1 MKTKR
6 RNIHRINKTKTL
18 YKSISKNKT
27 KRKSKNKTKR
37 KQLGGDNERVEY
49 YKKLRDYRERFIKVF
64 LPIIS
69 FKNKNEK
76 KINKNDKIFIETFIG
91 KIKQFFKDN
100 KNLINTQI
108 PIDEQRLP
116 SLKNILDYIPIPII
130 IMDNVTNK
138 NIKEKL
144 IQLFYENSGNINAYS
159 LRFLTRNDVFNYVVE
174 KRQIDNIKML
184 FYGQYGL
191 TRNSLKDENKPIFD
205 ELIKD
210 EPSVIQEQVPVIKVP
225 VPVIQEQ
232 VPVIQEQVPVIQE
245 QVPVIQE
252 QVPVI
257 QEQVPVI
264 PIPLLTV
271 PFPLPINIK
280 LGYDS
285 EVEPEFWKSIFDNDG
300 TSLLQLREQIRILLS
315 EDVYD
320 KIIVRKDWN
329 SCKIVERMF
338 PKYFVKQNPDYGM
351 DAKDFVNINTSLCS
365 ILLLLGIISYKM
377 SGQNYN
383 FIFKGGKAVQ
393 FVLSEIENTSKYVS
407 DDIDILVIN
416 SEQIPYNKENM
427 ENVAE
432 HISLLVQWF
441 LKGTINISLEF
452 PNTTIKTIGKDIVKI
467 SYKKNRVGYDA
478 LSDVGFGKINE
489 NIIPYFKTPKNFQIF
504 VPELNQ
510 TLVFKCPT
518 IDSILDEKLYY
529 YLKFI
534 EFKNILNTGGQI
546 FESGYE
552 NTKEED
558 LNFFMKKF
566 KRSIIAILDGLII
579 QEFGNIDATEIV
591 DNRKIMLQNVLYE
604 FKSDNRY
611 KEQVIQSIMNSNPY
625 EV

>member
-27 KRKSKNKTKR
+27 KRNSKNKTKR
-37 KQLGGDNERVEY
+37 KQLGGDDERAEY
-49 YKKLRDYRERFIKVF
+49 YKKLRDYRDRFIKVF

-76 KINKNDKIFIETFIG
+76 NFDKKDKFFIETFIG
-91 KIKQFFKDN
+91 KIKSFFENN

-116 SLKNILDYIPIPII
+116 SLKNIFDYVPIPII
-130 IMDNVTNK
+130 VMDNVTNK
-138 NIKEKL
+138 NIREKL
-144 IQLFYENSGNINAYS
+144 IQLFYENGGNINVYS

-191 TRNSLKDENKPIFD
+191 TRDSLKDENKLIFD

-210 EPSVIQEQVPVIKVP
+210 EPSVIQEQEQVSVIQEQVS
-225 VPVIQEQ
+225 VIQEQ

-245 QVPVIQE
+245 QE
-252 QVPVI
+252 QV
-257 QEQVPVI
+257 
-264 PIPLLTV
+264 PLLTV

-285 EVEPEFWKSIFDNDG
+285 EAAPEFWKPIFDNNG

-338 PKYFVKQNPDYGM
+338 PKYFVKKNPDYGM

-416 SEQIPYNKENM
+416 SEKIPYNKENM

-452 PNTTIKTIGKDIVKI
+452 PNTTIQTIGKDIVKI
-467 SYKKNRVGYDA
+467 SYKKMGSGYNA

-489 NIIPYFKTPKNFQIF
+489 NIIPFFKNPKNFQIF

-518 IDSILDEKLYY
+518 IDAILDEKLYY

-534 EFKNILNTGGQI
+534 EFKNILKTGGQI

-579 QEFGNIDATEIV
+579 QEFGNIGTNETEIA

-604 FKSDNRY
+604 FKYDNRY

>member
-1 MKTKR
+1 M
-6 RNIHRINKTKTL
+6 
-18 YKSISKNKT
+18 
-27 KRKSKNKTKR
+27 
-37 KQLGGDNERVEY
+37 
-49 YKKLRDYRERFIKVF
+49 
-64 LPIIS
+64 
-69 FKNKNEK
+69 
-76 KINKNDKIFIETFIG
+76 
-91 KIKQFFKDN
+91 
-100 KNLINTQI
+100 
-108 PIDEQRLP
+108 
-116 SLKNILDYIPIPII
+116 
-130 IMDNVTNK
+130 
-138 NIKEKL
+138 
-144 IQLFYENSGNINAYS
+144 
-159 LRFLTRNDVFNYVVE
+159 
-174 KRQIDNIKML
+174 
-184 FYGQYGL
+184 
-191 TRNSLKDENKPIFD
+191 
-205 ELIKD
+205 
-210 EPSVIQEQVPVIKVP
+210 
-225 VPVIQEQ
+225 
-232 VPVIQEQVPVIQE
+232 
-245 QVPVIQE
+245 
-252 QVPVI
+252 
-257 QEQVPVI
+257 
-264 PIPLLTV
+264 TV
-271 PFPLPINIK
+271 PFPLPTNIK

-285 EVEPEFWKSIFDNDG
+285 EAAPEFWKPIFDNNG

-351 DAKDFVNINTSLCS
+351 DAKDFVNINTSLCT

-441 LKGTINISLEF
+441 LKGAINISLEF
-452 PNTTIKTIGKDIVKI
+452 PNTTLKTIGKDIVKI
-467 SYKKNRVGYDA
+467 SYKKMGVGYTA
-478 LSDVGFGKINE
+478 LSDVGFGKITDNVMSFFI
-489 NIIPYFKTPKNFQIF
+489 NSKNYQII

-518 IDSILDEKLYY
+518 IDAILDEKLYY

-534 EFKNILNTGGQI
+534 EFRNILKEGGQI

-552 NTKEED
+552 NTKEEE
-558 LNFFMKKF
+558 LNFFMTKF

-579 QEFGNIDATEIV
+579 QEFGNISVTEIA